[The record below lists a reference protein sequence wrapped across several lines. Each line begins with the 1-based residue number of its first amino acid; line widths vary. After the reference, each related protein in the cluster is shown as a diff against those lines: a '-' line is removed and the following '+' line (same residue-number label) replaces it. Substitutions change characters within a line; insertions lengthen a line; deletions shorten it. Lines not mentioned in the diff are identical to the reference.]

1 MTFPDGTSRSYV
13 YAEAANIA
21 LRPTDPLFPTLLT
34 GVVNENG
41 TRLST
46 FKYDASGRAYST
58 EWAGGVNKYVANS
71 TSETNPL
78 GRTKTFSLTTINGVK
93 TFYDVVHP
101 SATTSYTGSVTE
113 SFRHDVNGN
122 LTSYTDLR
130 GIVTTRVFDTIRN
143 LETSRTESSNS
154 LPRTVTTSW
163 HPTLRLPASIT
174 EPVRIN
180 GVNGTKTTSF
190 SYDANGNL
198 TQRVVTTP
206 SGTRTWAWTYNANG
220 QVLTAADP
228 MNRTTTNTYYPNTA
242 AQNTAL
248 PNSRGMLATTTNPL
262 GQTTSIT
269 NYNSHGQPTRIVD
282 ANGFIT
288 ELLYDLRKRLV
299 SRTVQGEVTQY
310 QYDNVGQLT
319 RVTLPDGSYVSYLYD
334 AAQRL
339 FRMQDGPGNFIQY
352 TLDNAG
358 NRIGESV
365 YDKTGA
371 LARSRSRVFDD
382 LSRMIREIGG
392 ASPSTQITQYAYDAN
407 GNKYA
412 ESNPNGVGAY
422 YTYDGLDRLT
432 QITNQNSPSDVITKF
447 EYDLQ
452 NNLTK
457 VTDPKNLATSYSYNG
472 FNELVSQVSPDTGST
487 SFTYDA
493 AGNMLT
499 KTDAR
504 GVTFTYTYDALNRV
518 TAISFPP
525 YQTDPAEQVVYTYD
539 TCTNGKGRLC
549 SLSDKTGTTS
559 YSYNAK
565 GRVVAKSQNVGS
577 LTQTVTYA
585 YNNVGQLTGIVYPS
599 GTSVSYGYLNN
610 RITSLTVNGKSVLRE
625 ADYEPFGQVGEWLWG
640 NSTTLA
646 PNRYTRY
653 FDLDGRNTKIEYVA
667 GMQPTTIL
675 YDAASRITSLQTL
688 TATGAAVDTTK
699 SFSYGYDSLDRL
711 TSMSPGVGNAVGAQ
725 GFSYDAT
732 GNRLSQT
739 VGTATTQYQY
749 GSSSHRLNSLT
760 GATNK
765 TITHD
770 SVGNRVGDGTGTW
783 IYGGNNRPISV
794 TTGGVTTS
802 FQINALG
809 QRVRKATSGT
819 GVRFVYDEDGRLLG
833 EYTDSGSRITETIW
847 FNDIPVAVQ
856 K

>member
-1 MTFPDGTSRSYV
+1 
-13 YAEAANIA
+13 
-21 LRPTDPLFPTLLT
+21 
-34 GVVNENG
+34 
-41 TRLST
+41 
-46 FKYDASGRAYST
+46 
-58 EWAGGVNKYVANS
+58 
-71 TSETNPL
+71 
-78 GRTKTFSLTTINGVK
+78 
-93 TFYDVVHP
+93 
-101 SATTSYTGSVTE
+101 
-113 SFRHDVNGN
+113 
-122 LTSYTDLR
+122 
-130 GIVTTRVFDTIRN
+130 
-143 LETSRTESSNS
+143 
-154 LPRTVTTSW
+154 
-163 HPTLRLPASIT
+163 
-174 EPVRIN
+174 
-180 GVNGTKTTSF
+180 
-190 SYDANGNL
+190 
-198 TQRVVTTP
+198 
-206 SGTRTWAWTYNANG
+206 
-220 QVLTAADP
+220 
-228 MNRTTTNTYYPNTA
+228 
-242 AQNTAL
+242 
-248 PNSRGMLATTTNPL
+248 
-262 GQTTSIT
+262 
-269 NYNSHGQPTRIVD
+269 
-282 ANGFIT
+282 
-288 ELLYDLRKRLV
+288 